1 MPQLT
6 KTIALPPIF
15 FDAIDKETKYPVD
28 SSSIHHHRANAIT
41 ECTTAAAA
49 AAATAT
55 SAAVVNNTDIDSSD
69 IAVNCD
75 SFNTIEIKRETD
87 DIDDV
92 SIMPVLT
99 DDMDLLSSCD
109 ILTTNNDDKLHAGG
123 IKPTTNFLCHRCR
136 QVFSSRDEFE
146 THYKQAYNET
156 PIYTCQICD
165 KQMKNKRSYQRH
177 FNRHS
182 SSQKFT
188 CTICSKKFAQEKL
201 LKKHESVHT
210 TAKSCLDCKE
220 EFFDLYKFKAHR
232 RTHHTQTKKQQLY
245 QCTDCGKI
253 MKNRSSLSMHSKI
266 HSNDRQYGCMICEQ
280 KFVQK
285 INLINHLKV
294 HNTTKTH
301 SCNECGKSFVGQ
313 SQLLRHCT
321 QHTNIRSFECEIC
334 KKFYKTK
341 RDLKLHLMV
350 HSSQR
355 PHKCGMCSKTFLS
368 TSKLKQHLNIHSGD
382 RPFKCRHCPKDFTNF
397 PNWLKHTRR
406 RHKVDHKT
414 GEKLVVM
421 PKFLDK
427 ANKAG
432 KMKATKRS
440 KATDNNN
447 DNAAVSSNT
456 TIQMNDETKVK
467 VEGGIQNSNSG
478 DNRLADLTT
487 ISSSSMDQ
495 DVLLTQAL
503 DKCTMPFVV
512 TKSGSEHSTI
522 TVNNRTL
529 PLNTS
534 DDLERAASLLMHQTL
549 DLEDDFEFVNIKSE
563 TFDPIVSD
571 ITDDFQQQQQQQQQ
585 HHQQLDSSKSMSTNS
600 YNLTSDFSNFHYTS
614 SDFMYSYYPQ
624 ATQCDFAMM
633 PLPPIQTVKRKLKG
647 ISSSS
652 SIFPGMT
659 NVL

>member
-1 MPQLT
+1 MNRFIKEKVTNYQLT
-6 KTIALPPIF
+6 F
-15 FDAIDKETKYPVD
+15 FFPLF
-28 SSSIHHHRANAIT
+28 S
-41 ECTTAAAA
+41 
-49 AAATAT
+49 
-55 SAAVVNNTDIDSSD
+55 
-69 IAVNCD
+69 
-75 SFNTIEIKRETD
+75 
-87 DIDDV
+87 
-92 SIMPVLT
+92 
-99 DDMDLLSSCD
+99 
-109 ILTTNNDDKLHAGG
+109 
-123 IKPTTNFLCHRCR
+123 
-136 QVFSSRDEFE
+136 VF
-146 THYKQAYNET
+146 
-156 PIYTCQICD
+156 
-165 KQMKNKRSYQRH
+165 
-177 FNRHS
+177 
-182 SSQKFT
+182 
-188 CTICSKKFAQEKL
+188 
-201 LKKHESVHT
+201 
-210 TAKSCLDCKE
+210 
-220 EFFDLYKFKAHR
+220 
-232 RTHHTQTKKQQLY
+232 
-245 QCTDCGKI
+245 
-253 MKNRSSLSMHSKI
+253 
-266 HSNDRQYGCMICEQ
+266 
-280 KFVQK
+280 
-285 INLINHLKV
+285 
-294 HNTTKTH
+294 
-301 SCNECGKSFVGQ
+301 SFVGQ

-321 QHTNIRSFECEIC
+321 QHTNVRSFECEIC

-355 PHKCGMCSKTFLS
+355 PHSCSHCSKTFLS

-432 KMKATKRS
+432 KVKATKRS

-447 DNAAVSSNT
+447 DNVTVSSNAAT
-456 TIQMNDETKVK
+456 VPTIDETKVK
-467 VEGGIQNSNSG
+467 VEEGLQDLG
-478 DNRLADLTT
+478 DNYRLADLTT
-487 ISSSSMDQ
+487 SPSTDKDI
-495 DVLLTQAL
+495 LLTQAL

-522 TVNNRTL
+522 TLNNRTL

-571 ITDDFQQQQQQQQQ
+571 ITDDFQHEQHQQQNHQ
-585 HHQQLDSSKSMSTNS
+585 HLDSNKSMSTNS
-600 YNLTSDFSNFHYTS
+600 YNLMTDFSNFHYTS

-647 ISSSS
+647 INSSS

>member
-1 MPQLT
+1 M
-6 KTIALPPIF
+6 
-15 FDAIDKETKYPVD
+15 
-28 SSSIHHHRANAIT
+28 
-41 ECTTAAAA
+41 
-49 AAATAT
+49 
-55 SAAVVNNTDIDSSD
+55 
-69 IAVNCD
+69 
-75 SFNTIEIKRETD
+75 
-87 DIDDV
+87 
-92 SIMPVLT
+92 
-99 DDMDLLSSCD
+99 
-109 ILTTNNDDKLHAGG
+109 
-123 IKPTTNFLCHRCR
+123 
-136 QVFSSRDEFE
+136 
-146 THYKQAYNET
+146 
-156 PIYTCQICD
+156 
-165 KQMKNKRSYQRH
+165 
-177 FNRHS
+177 
-182 SSQKFT
+182 
-188 CTICSKKFAQEKL
+188 
-201 LKKHESVHT
+201 
-210 TAKSCLDCKE
+210 
-220 EFFDLYKFKAHR
+220 
-232 RTHHTQTKKQQLY
+232 
-245 QCTDCGKI
+245 
-253 MKNRSSLSMHSKI
+253 
-266 HSNDRQYGCMICEQ
+266 
-280 KFVQK
+280 
-285 INLINHLKV
+285 
-294 HNTTKTH
+294 
-301 SCNECGKSFVGQ
+301 GQ

-321 QHTNIRSFECEIC
+321 QHTNVRSFECEIC

-427 ANKAG
+427 AAKTNKAG

-440 KATDNNN
+440 KPTDNNN
-447 DNAAVSSNT
+447 DTIPSVSPNP
-456 TIQMNDETKVK
+456 IQCDEIKVK
-467 VEGGIQNSNSG
+467 MEDGINNSNSG
-478 DNRLADLTT
+478 DSRLADL
-487 ISSSSMDQ
+487 SSTLEK

-512 TKSGSEHSTI
+512 TKSGSELSTI

-549 DLEDDFEFVNIKSE
+549 DFEDDFEFVNIKSE
-563 TFDPIVSD
+563 AFDPNMSELN
-571 ITDDFQQQQQQQQQ
+571 DDFQQQQQQ
-585 HHQQLDSSKSMSTNS
+585 HQQMDSSKSMSTSN

-614 SDFMYSYYPQ
+614 PDFMYSYYPQ

-633 PLPPIQTVKRKLKG
+633 PLPPINTVKRKLKG
-647 ISSSS
+647 INSSS